1 MCRFLLDYVFETEGE
16 VTGKP
21 LALAPATQILSVGAF
36 GVNVARGHFAHA
48 ARLVASLWRQR
59 TRLSGGPK
67 FSVKSWFNL
76 LVCEFNNVQ
85 RPRSLTW
92 HVMSSTR

>member
-36 GVNVARGHFAHA
+36 GVNVAWGHLAHA
-48 ARLVASLWRQR
+48 ARLVASLWTQ
-59 TRLSGGPK
+59 
-67 FSVKSWFNL
+67 WI
-76 LVCEFNNVQ
+76 
-85 RPRSLTW
+85 
-92 HVMSSTR
+92 